1 MLKFKGTLSVLRKF
15 FQGLCR
21 NKICSKLL
29 VEGMFAL
36 HFFCQGTHCPDT
48 VGGQICVPLYWDNKC
63 RLTKKF
69 KANIPSTSKERILF
83 LHRP

>member
-1 MLKFKGTLSVLRKF
+1 MSALTKKCKANIPSTSNLEHISFLHPLPKGTLRVLRKF

-36 HFFCQGTHCPDT
+36 HFFCQGTYCPNIM
-48 VGGQICVPLYWDNKC
+48 GRG
-63 RLTKKF
+63 
-69 KANIPSTSKERILF
+69 ANFPPPSMF
-83 LHRP
+83 